1 MTQLANLRQKGNEMV
16 MAMKNAVTVKKTPH
30 FSSTWAVSKNLGFMN
45 LLTTVE
51 AKASKI
57 ARENKWKGTGSCEFT

>member
-1 MTQLANLRQKGNEMV
+1 MA

-30 FSSTWAVSKNLGFMN
+30 FSSTWTVRKNLGFMN
-45 LLTTVE
+45 LLATVE

-57 ARENKWKGTGSCEFT
+57 ARENKWNGTGSCEFT

>member
-1 MTQLANLRQKGNEMV
+1 MTQPAILRQNGNGMV

-30 FSSTWAVSKNLGFMN
+30 FSSTWAVTKNLGFMN
-45 LLTTVE
+45 LLTTME

-57 ARENKWKGTGSCEFT
+57 ARENRWKGAGSEWP